1 MRERP
6 MIRLQTLGT
15 LEVTMD
21 GAEAPSE
28 LLWKKNVALLLY
40 LARAPKRRCTREQLI
55 GLLWPDKDDA
65 AARQSV
71 REAIRMVRHYVGD
84 ERLKTTGDVI
94 QKEAQRESLA
104 LEPETKALVERLR
117 SGRTWH
123 LPKEALSPDR
133 SVAWRRAPLLGRQR
147 ELATALGHWRT
158 ARTAGG
164 HLGVLVLEAESG
176 GGKTRFIE
184 ELVTR

>member
-1 MRERP
+1 

-94 QKEAQRESLA
+94 QLQDDSVA
-104 LEPETKALVERLR
+104 LDTDEFER
-117 SGRTWH
+117 
-123 LPKEALSPDR
+123 AFQCDR
-133 SVAWRRAPLLGRQR
+133 SKPC
-147 ELATALGHWRT
+147 
-158 ARTAGG
+158 
-164 HLGVLVLEAESG
+164 
-176 GGKTRFIE
+176 
-184 ELVTR
+184 

>member
-1 MRERP
+1 
-6 MIRLQTLGT
+6 
-15 LEVTMD
+15 MD

-94 QKEAQRESLA
+94 QLQDDSVA
-104 LEPETKALVERLR
+104 LDTDEFERLVKQR
-117 SGRTWH
+117 DWAGTVPLINGKFLNGFKISDAAGFEDEHSEMSSCRPCGAPVSERRRQLR
-123 LPKEALSPDR
+123 LPAEQ
-133 SVAWRRAPLLGRQR
+133 RRPPPRHAPV
-147 ELATALGHWRT
+147 W
-158 ARTAGG
+158 
-164 HLGVLVLEAESG
+164 
-176 GGKTRFIE
+176 
-184 ELVTR
+184 